1 MAGESRCWP
10 GPVAAASPAGS
21 AHRSQ
26 QRPAGDRQG
35 GRERLEQLP
44 EGGAPVG
51 LAGEER
57 AVDGGQ
63 REARQLVSGRAVRV
77 VTEGQPDLGPEQL
90 PCLAAV
96 RSMTACTS
104 PSSTAGG
111 CAARTMSSGR
121 KWGWGPRMRTV
132 PPAPPPG
139 ARRAVP
145 PAGSTGAGL

>member
-26 QRPAGDRQG
+26 QRPAG

-77 VTEGQPDLGPEQL
+77 VT
-90 PCLAAV
+90 
-96 RSMTACTS
+96 RR
-104 PSSTAGG
+104 TAGQ
-111 CAARTMSSGR
+111 
-121 KWGWGPRMRTV
+121 
-132 PPAPPPG
+132 
-139 ARRAVP
+139 
-145 PAGSTGAGL
+145 